1 MQEPDFDSFDFIRTL
16 AFVAFAAIGGAL
28 AYILR
33 SLNLNR
39 KPSMVRGF
47 VEMLASGFVG
57 LLAMLM
63 CDALGFD
70 WRWSGVIVGVFGW
83 MGAEASIMM
92 IAKVIRKKFGVDIDV
107 DKNSR

>member
-1 MQEPDFDSFDFIRTL
+1 MNDPDFESFSFIRTI
-16 AFVAFAAIGGAL
+16 AFVLFAAVGGAL
-28 AYILR
+28 AYVLR

-39 KPSMVRGF
+39 KPSFVRGF

-92 IAKVIRKKFGVDIDV
+92 IAKVIRNKLRIDIDV
-107 DKNSR
+107 DKNS